1 MQAAIRTERDAIDF
15 SGRDFTF
22 HRTSRQSLN
31 LYDLR
36 DEVDG
41 FADSISA
48 ITVAIGAVQS
58 TVQVMGTAGEAQDD
72 AMAGVRAAIAGLAQN
87 VSLNFA
93 TVTHQLGQQA
103 SQIAAASAAGSAT
116 PCIPCESRQTS
127 TCACMQV
134 GVGGGGASP
143 LKFWTDL
150 THRKPPPRP
159 SSRLRQSAY
168 TPFLLALFFFFRG
181 GGGGGLSRV
190 PGPARSAR
198 AVILADVEF
207 TNSAG
212 ACVQLNRTC
221 DEYPVVHWESA
232 RPTRSTDRRCSLKT
246 TCNST
251 QYQTAAG
258 SAFEDRVCAAVSNC
272 TALGH
277 CKANRGRSPVH
288 PHP

>member
-1 MQAAIRTERDAIDF
+1 M
-15 SGRDFTF
+15 
-22 HRTSRQSLN
+22 
-31 LYDLR
+31 
-36 DEVDG
+36 
-41 FADSISA
+41 
-48 ITVAIGAVQS
+48 
-58 TVQVMGTAGEAQDD
+58 
-72 AMAGVRAAIAGLAQN
+72 
-87 VSLNFA
+87 
-93 TVTHQLGQQA
+93 
-103 SQIAAASAAGSAT
+103 
-116 PCIPCESRQTS
+116 
-127 TCACMQV
+127 
-134 GVGGGGASP
+134 
-143 LKFWTDL
+143 
-150 THRKPPPRP
+150 
-159 SSRLRQSAY
+159 
-168 TPFLLALFFFFRG
+168 
-181 GGGGGLSRV
+181 SRV

-221 DEYPVVHWESA
+221 DECPVVHWESA

-288 PHP
+288 PHPQPTRSRWPYSTASVIFKRAPPTAARRQPPLAHHTVGSLARASLRSPSLPRV